1 MRASQ
6 PNQQIRAGHIPADL
20 YRQLPA
26 GTDPRSVVIVQA
38 APRSYAGPV
47 AVVLAATAGAGSV
60 IWVATVA
67 VLELASVAST
77 TAAAIQAAIPSLI
90 GGGGLVTL
98 AIKLPTSKGGKR

>member
-1 MRASQ
+1 MIRPDAQ
-6 PNQQIRAGHIPADL
+6 LRAGHLPADL
-20 YRQLPA
+20 FNQLPA

-38 APRSYAGPV
+38 APKSYAGPLG
-47 AVVLAATAGAGSV
+47 VVLAATAGAGAT

-98 AIKLPTSKGGKR
+98 AIKLPSRKDK

>member
-1 MRASQ
+1 MIAPDAQ
-6 PNQQIRAGHIPADL
+6 LQAGHLPADL
-20 YRQLPA
+20 YNQLPA

-38 APRSYAGPV
+38 APKSYAGPV
-47 AVVLAATAGAGSV
+47 GVVLAASAGAGAT

-90 GGGGLVTL
+90 GGGGLITL
-98 AIKLPTSKGGKR
+98 AIKLPTRKGK